1 MVNAP
6 PQALLSVVT
15 QIPCQKSP
23 SNMPNYRKISPEC
36 GKISLKFCQNF
47 VPRCHSPT
55 SQHGCSTPECTD
67 SRTKTSRLRGATAS
81 RSHSSPR
88 RSQHPELARPPKRCL
103 GALALLLSPGFRLVA
118 RWNRLVEE
126 NAQKKRGKTGVKWA
140 RYGLKRVKESGSPGA
155 RAVAAEHRASD
166 RAARTDQ
173 QAVVLAAQPLD
184 EARAQADGGVA
195 VLRRAQCQAQS
206 VLRLQ
211 PVDPLVSIWGAE

>member
-36 GKISLKFCQNF
+36 GQISLKFCQNF

-103 GALALLLSPGFRLVA
+103 GALATVSWSWVPAWDSLEPSRRGG
-118 RWNRLVEE
+118 E
-126 NAQKKRGKTGVKWA
+126 NAQKTGKNGEKMGEIRPKTCQGVGITW
-140 RYGLKRVKESGSPGA
+140 
-155 RAVAAEHRASD
+155 
-166 RAARTDQ
+166 
-173 QAVVLAAQPLD
+173 
-184 EARAQADGGVA
+184 
-195 VLRRAQCQAQS
+195 
-206 VLRLQ
+206 
-211 PVDPLVSIWGAE
+211 